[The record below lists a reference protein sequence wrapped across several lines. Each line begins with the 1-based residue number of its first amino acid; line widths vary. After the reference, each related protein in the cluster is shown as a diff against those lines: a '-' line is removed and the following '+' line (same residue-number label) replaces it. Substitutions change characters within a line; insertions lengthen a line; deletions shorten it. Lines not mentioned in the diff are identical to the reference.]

1 MANKIVKITELD
13 GKKVASKEET
23 ESLRGKIIVLNTNI
37 DGAGESEIV
46 KNLDIKEKGVY
57 GIKFR

>member
-1 MANKIVKITELD
+1 MTNKIIKIAELD

-23 ESLRGKIIVLNTNI
+23 ESLRGKIIILNTKI
-37 DGAGESEIV
+37 DEAGESEIA

-57 GIKFR
+57 GIKFK

>member
-1 MANKIVKITELD
+1 MTNKIVKIAELN